1 MSTENH
7 MKLSKRFGLNL
18 RPFKKVTPKQ
28 QKIMQKVQK
37 QQALK
42 KKSSFGVQL
51 EIKKSVAFLY
61 GGLRAKYLT
70 TLFQK
75 SFQRKGSVS
84 QNMISFLEKR
94 LDTVLVKNHFV
105 GSFAHARQLIS
116 HQKVK
121 VNGVLI
127 QVPSFQLYPGDVIS
141 LDDEAQDQVRQT
153 MRDFLNRQEEQSGL
167 KNFSAKK
174 RTRFYQHRGLVQDHL
189 L

>member
-42 KKSSFGVQL
+42 KKSNFGVQL

-75 SFQRKGSVS
+75 SLQRKGSVS
-84 QNMISFLEKR
+84 QNMISFLASPVM
-94 LDTVLVKNHFV
+94 LPIVT
-105 GSFAHARQLIS
+105 Q
-116 HQKVK
+116 
-121 VNGVLI
+121 
-127 QVPSFQLYPGDVIS
+127 
-141 LDDEAQDQVRQT
+141 
-153 MRDFLNRQEEQSGL
+153 
-167 KNFSAKK
+167 
-174 RTRFYQHRGLVQDHL
+174 
-189 L
+189 

>member
-1 MSTENH
+1 M
-7 MKLSKRFGLNL
+7 
-18 RPFKKVTPKQ
+18 TPKQ

-42 KKSSFGVQL
+42 KKSNFGVQL

-105 GSFAHARQLIS
+105 GSFAHARQLRS
-116 HQKVK
+116 
-121 VNGVLI
+121 
-127 QVPSFQLYPGDVIS
+127 
-141 LDDEAQDQVRQT
+141 
-153 MRDFLNRQEEQSGL
+153 
-167 KNFSAKK
+167 
-174 RTRFYQHRGLVQDHL
+174 
-189 L
+189 